1 MKLICHFSPA
11 FRPRLSRA
19 AASAGELTGKRGV
32 RWIAAL
38 GPVALVC
45 AGGLLAIGSS
55 VAAESPAAT
64 PPEAAATA
72 PSQPAATSSNDP
84 WWTYVGNSMH
94 IKRTED
100 GHARDYHSWVDLLGR
115 SHETWR
121 VDGQSAPV
129 DAGVREW
136 VAQHHAAPTPP
147 TPPRPPQPPAESAA
161 PVPALPPPP
170 EMAGDPAFQALVQQ
184 LQHDEQALALLGSP
198 IVVDTDCHPCHIENT
213 SSALHLTVHGSKG
226 SALLDAEGVLANGQW
241 RYPVLKLTSA

>member
-32 RWIAAL
+32 RWMPRW
-38 GPVALVC
+38 GPSRWFVRWTAC
-45 AGGLLAIGSS
+45 HRQQRRRR
-55 VAAESPAAT
+55 SPAAT

-84 WWTYVGNSMH
+84 WWTMWATQCISNGQRMAMPATITAGS
-94 IKRTED
+94 IC
-100 GHARDYHSWVDLLGR
+100 WGR

-147 TPPRPPQPPAESAA
+147 TPPVRRNRRPSPPRRFPRCRHRPRWPAIPPSRRSCNSCNTMNRPGPARQPHRRRHG
-161 PVPALPPPP
+161 L
-170 EMAGDPAFQALVQQ
+170 
-184 LQHDEQALALLGSP
+184 
-198 IVVDTDCHPCHIENT
+198 HPCHIENT
-213 SSALHLTVHGSKG
+213 SSALHLTFTARRARRCWMRKGCSPTGSG
-226 SALLDAEGVLANGQW
+226 AI
-241 RYPVLKLTSA
+241 RC